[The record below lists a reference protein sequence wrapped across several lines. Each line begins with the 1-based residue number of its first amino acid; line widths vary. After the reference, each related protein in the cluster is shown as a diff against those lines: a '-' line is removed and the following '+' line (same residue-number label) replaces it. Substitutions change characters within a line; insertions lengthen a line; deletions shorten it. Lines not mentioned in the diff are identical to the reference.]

1 MICPLN
7 NRTSEVASIE
17 GWKSSGKGE
26 GRGEREG
33 WNGDRRK
40 MRSTYCSIGY
50 LSELLDFGDNLVQNR
65 ELGVAWQE
73 ILSQFLEKQ
82 RIFA

>member
-1 MICPLN
+1 
-7 NRTSEVASIE
+7 
-17 GWKSSGKGE
+17 
-26 GRGEREG
+26 
-33 WNGDRRK
+33 